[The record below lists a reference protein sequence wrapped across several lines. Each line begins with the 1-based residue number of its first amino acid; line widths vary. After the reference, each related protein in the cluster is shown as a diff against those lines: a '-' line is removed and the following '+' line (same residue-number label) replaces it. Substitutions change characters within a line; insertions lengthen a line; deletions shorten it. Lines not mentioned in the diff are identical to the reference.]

1 MDTSIKE
8 EKVAKVK
15 EKKKRKKSG
24 WEAFV
29 QFLSYGGFLLIIAA
43 LVGIFILI
51 SVVFKI
57 KF

>member
-8 EKVAKVK
+8 EKVVNVK

-29 QFLSYGGFLLIIAA
+29 QFL
-43 LVGIFILI
+43 
-51 SVVFKI
+51 
-57 KF
+57 